1 MKSCFQSSDKQGES
15 GGNRGKG
22 GDRFAEEGEAHQVHL
37 HHLPSPKPTSSKLS
51 HLNPP
56 NISNSWLT
64 LIHLRKLE
72 CLLAG
77 NSAQL
82 IIVRSLTEGATANA
96 HVDRGGGV
104 DRGRWQFTLGRVSS
118 YSIFSALPLPLLAPI
133 FLSTALRS
141 CSTTCELENRKILFW
156 WSSGLTKAG
165 KFLIWLITVLTV
177 ETPVGSWGGWRA
189 LNLWDFCFSYLSKVL
204 NIGFRLHRRSDKSEW
219 CVFQSRKVQALR
231 IKEIPCS
238 YK

>member
-1 MKSCFQSSDKQGES
+1 MSLGWELSSTHNCPIS
-15 GGNRGKG
+15 HRRGNCNC
-22 GDRFAEEGEAHQVHL
+22 
-37 HHLPSPKPTSSKLS
+37 T
-51 HLNPP
+51 
-56 NISNSWLT
+56 
-64 LIHLRKLE
+64 
-72 CLLAG
+72 C
-77 NSAQL
+77 
-82 IIVRSLTEGATANA
+82 
-96 HVDRGGGV
+96 VDRGGRCRQRALAIYTQPG
-104 DRGRWQFTLGRVSS
+104 FFLFNLFSS
-118 YSIFSALPLPLLAPI
+118 PLPLLAPI

-231 IKEIPCS
+231 IKEIPFLQVSVLTSS
-238 YK
+238 YL